1 MSNPRRGRWWTLG
14 PAMVLVV
21 LTSGCGALFYP
32 TLPTVRDA
40 STSELAG
47 DWTGPDGAKVILEG
61 DGRAEVRNLGG
72 EDWDFDEGWGLT
84 GTGTW
89 QLVKGGSG
97 QTIGGAPAV
106 QVSITNV
113 TGQIQRPPRDIDEW
127 TTEPFAPIAQYTWE
141 FGMERTNEGLQPYY
155 LAGDPDA
162 PNLYHLERSD
172 RPTLAPR

>member
-1 MSNPRRGRWWTLG
+1 MGA
-14 PAMVLVV
+14 AMVLVT

-61 DGRAEVRNLGG
+61 DGRAEVTNLGG
-72 EDWDFDEGWGLT
+72 EDWDFDKGWGLS

-97 QTIGGAPAV
+97 ETIGGAPAV
-106 QVSITNV
+106 QISITNV
-113 TGQIQRPPRDIDEW
+113 TGQIQRSPRGIDEW
-127 TTEPFAPIAQYTWE
+127 TTEPLAPIAQYTWE
-141 FGMERTNEGLQPYY
+141 FGMERTSEGLQPYY

-162 PNLYHLERSD
+162 PNLYHLKR
-172 RPTLAPR
+172 T